1 MQVLEMVSH
10 KLKILFYFRYTIQSI
25 LFWKLIVHWESGDLG
40 QVPVWHTT
48 EKDLYVSSSS
58 KPKWST
64 GIDVFKANIKC

>member
-40 QVPVWHTT
+40 QVPV
-48 EKDLYVSSSS
+48 
-58 KPKWST
+58 
-64 GIDVFKANIKC
+64 